1 VDLITWL
8 ACCCWQLCGAADVD
22 GRRWRRRFGNRRS
35 VVETEELEIGEG
47 EGEALKRT
55 GDWDLVEW
63 PLERME
69 SGRAH
74 CAREV
79 EAGEE
84 RRDSDAQ

>member
-1 VDLITWL
+1 
-8 ACCCWQLCGAADVD
+8 
-22 GRRWRRRFGNRRS
+22 
-35 VVETEELEIGEG
+35 VETEELEIGEG